1 MTAIRL
7 QGVPT
12 HMDGPA
18 LVAVASALMLLP
30 ANAARNVRLH
40 RLAALG
46 MAMRDNDA
54 RAISPSGAR
63 AILKKDDIGGPSIL
77 MLEDPYSEVLVQS
90 VSFTGGPYLVSGG
103 SGEHVISDLEILIDA
118 SFRDNWMPD
127 ELRVPARQLV
137 QGLLTV
143 SDIVLRRAGLGRGT
157 GPAGRAGAPMEVPG
171 AAKLKVLTDATFIT
185 NQELDAH
192 GTWLRMVVDT
202 FAIDAGQLDAPC
214 QDDYTDDRLYA
225 TPFLRRPDG
234 YRVVLPL
241 DLAITIRFHLLK
253 FVLQADRL
261 REFGEQFR
269 AATSRRFE
277 RMLSRSESLEELE
290 KCEHFSRYLVSI
302 DGKRQIHL
310 IIATDPLV
318 DWRAEMW
325 GEQNTRETL
334 EKIAHLMS
342 PEVRHTYSSA
352 EELLHLVIND
362 GPGRRSFWGIPDVDD
377 ADPMLIARS
386 DDLEVILHQE
396 PDGLLG
402 LLLFAHA
409 VENRPG
415 RSMSFSLLDEYS
427 VYQRN
432 EKSFYLSDDRA
443 PDFVSFQVG
452 DGLSVREE
460 HYAQTDRHGVVIPV
474 ANGPIIE
481 VKRRYEQ
488 DAPEVFVT
496 VPNNSYIGAVIEL
509 DTQTAFV
516 TIDLQGEDP
525 VGVEMDLVDC
535 VAYWVRECALLTGMP
550 LARDSVEV
558 IVSVANPEL
567 WTRVSDR
574 PKAGLP
580 VIAASTDRGC
590 NIKLT
595 EEFAALLQEPTNVAE
610 RELVSVL
617 CTRVFGMA
625 EADVGAAVDLIAP
638 VGNKRMVNIFDQNL
652 SPDMLATRLPSPLTG
667 HPQVDAQVLDE
678 LGEWLRSPGGA
689 AYPVGPLEG
698 TTRVQAINAG
708 VRHLFERLSGSVAV
722 FDHHGLL
729 DFLVSQNESLLHE
742 AKLGARLLGPRLACF
757 GENSQTVTELVQHRK
772 EVTAAHRA
780 TRFLIEY
787 VSAEPPSG
795 SQDVTVLDF
804 YRILAI
810 AKEIID
816 LGTLSDFLHYEIA
829 DFMVSILESG
839 RLGVSKDDRIVRAID
854 VYVANAGTR
863 AMLEATR
870 GRLGNDIGS
879 FDGDAFVSAS
889 RDPML
894 AEFGFTLADLR
905 KVCGGL
911 LDLAEADRVTRLSLE
926 VTTVKIAEQRSMPRE
941 GVAKVLSSIALTQ
954 RSSFL
959 DAGHDC
965 WPWRYNRDLS
975 YIRRPLIIHGEELVF
990 GFRAV
995 YRLGVYWAEM
1005 LLSGRLQG
1013 RAKTAEMREFISDVR
1028 GGINNEFA
1036 QSVAKRLQEFGMLTR
1051 TSVKKIGRNRIV
1063 DPFGRDLGDI
1073 DVLAV
1078 CPDARAILA
1087 VEAKD
1092 FEIAR
1097 TPGEINRELQKLFA
1111 GSRKKKA
1118 TVVLHSARTDWLKPR
1133 VAETLVSM
1141 GIDADPAGWRVRGL
1155 IVTSDPLLTP
1165 LMEESPVPV
1174 VAFDDL
1180 TLQSLDLRTPVA
1192 GRRRRRSTGRSH

>member
-46 MAMRDNDA
+46 LAMRDNGG

-127 ELRVPARQLV
+127 ELRVPARQLI

-157 GPAGRAGAPMEVPG
+157 GPAGRAGAPMDVPG
-171 AAKLKVLTDATFIT
+171 AAKLKVLSDATFIT
-185 NQELDAH
+185 NQELDMH

-202 FAIDAGQLDAPC
+202 FAVDAGQLEEPC

-241 DLAITIRFHLLK
+241 DLAITIRFHLLR

-290 KCEHFSRYLVSI
+290 KCEDFSRYLVSI

-325 GEQNTRETL
+325 GEQNTRGTL

-402 LLLFAHA
+402 LLLFAQA

-460 HYAQTDRHGVVIPV
+460 HYAQTDRHGVVMPV
-474 ANGPIIE
+474 VNGPIIE
-481 VKRRYEQ
+481 VERRYEQ

-496 VPNNSYIGAVIEL
+496 VPNSSYIGAVIEL
-509 DTQTAFV
+509 DTQAAFV
-516 TIDLQGEDP
+516 TIDLQGGDP

-567 WTRVSDR
+567 WKTVSDR

-580 VIAASTDRGC
+580 VIVASTDRGC
-590 NIKLT
+590 NIELT
-595 EEFAALLQEPTNVAE
+595 EAFAALLQEPTNVAE

-625 EADVGAAVDLIAP
+625 EADVGATVDLIAP
-638 VGNKRMVNIFDQNL
+638 VGNKRMINIFDQNV

-667 HPQVDAQVLDE
+667 HAQVDAQLLDN
-678 LGEWLRSPGGA
+678 LGAWLRSPEGGSFA
-689 AYPVGPLEG
+689 VGHLQG
-698 TTRVQAINAG
+698 AGRIQAINAG
-708 VRHLFERLSGSVAV
+708 VRYLFDRLSSSIAL
-722 FDHHGLL
+722 FDRNDLL
-729 DFLVSQNESLLHE
+729 DFLVAQNEALLHE
-742 AKLGARLLGPRLACF
+742 AKRSTNLLRPRLACF
-757 GENSQTVTELVQHRK
+757 GENSRTVVELVRHRK
-772 EVTAAHRA
+772 DVATAHRA

-787 VSAEPPSG
+787 VAAEPPDG
-795 SQDVTVLDF
+795 EEDVTVLDL

-816 LGTLSDFLHYEIA
+816 LGTLSDFLYYEIA
-829 DFMVSILESG
+829 DFTVSILESG
-839 RLGVSKDDRIVRAID
+839 RLGVSKDGRLVRAID
-854 VYVANAGTR
+854 SYATNAGTR
-863 AMLEATR
+863 ALLEATR
-870 GRLGNDIGS
+870 GGVRDDLGS
-879 FDGDAFVSAS
+879 FDGDSFVSAS
-889 RDPML
+889 TAPMR
-894 AEFGFTLADLR
+894 AEFGFSLTDLR
-905 KVCGGL
+905 EVCGAL
-911 LDLAEADRVTRLSLE
+911 LDLSEADRVMRLDLAATIADIAANRRMPEEE
-926 VTTVKIAEQRSMPRE
+926 VS
-941 GVAKVLSSIALTQ
+941 KVLSAITLTQ
-954 RSSFL
+954 RASFL

-965 WPWRYNRDLS
+965 WPWRFNRDLS
-975 YIRRPLIIHGEELVF
+975 YIRRPLTLQGDDLVF
-990 GFRAV
+990 GFRSV
-995 YRLGVYWAEM
+995 YRLGVYWADM

-1013 RAKTAEMREFISDVR
+1013 RAKTAEMRGFISEVR
-1028 GGINNEFA
+1028 GRINDDFA
-1036 QSVAKRLQEFGMLTR
+1036 QSVALRLQRFGLITR
-1051 TSVKKIGRNRIV
+1051 TSVKKIGKSRIA
-1063 DPFGRDLGDI
+1063 DPLGKDLGDI
-1073 DVLAV
+1073 DVLAIYA
-1078 CPDARAILA
+1078 DARAILA

-1097 TPGEINRELQKLFA
+1097 TPGEINRELEKLFA
-1111 GSRKKKA
+1111 GSGKKKA
-1118 TVVLHSARTDWLKPR
+1118 TVVLHSARTEWLKLH
-1133 VAETLVSM
+1133 VVDTLASM
-1141 GIDADPAGWRVRGL
+1141 GIDADAGDWRVHGL

-1165 LMEESPVPV
+1165 LMEETAVPV
-1174 VAFDDL
+1174 VPFDDL
-1180 TLQSLDLRTPVA
+1180 TLESLNLRTPVT
-1192 GRRRRRSTGRSH
+1192 GPRRRRSTNR